1 MQQILK
7 SLLKIKDAKEKIRTG
22 LVDSNAQNWPASLL
36 PDWRKMKT
44 KPLIKAQ
51 INRHIFKQYFF
62 NYRHKLLSH
71 QYL

>member
-22 LVDSNAQNWPASLL
+22 LVDSSAQNWPASLL

-44 KPLIKAQ
+44 KP
-51 INRHIFKQYFF
+51 
-62 NYRHKLLSH
+62 
-71 QYL
+71 

>member
-22 LVDSNAQNWPASLL
+22 LGDSSAQNWPASLL

-44 KPLIKAQ
+44 KP
-51 INRHIFKQYFF
+51 
-62 NYRHKLLSH
+62 
-71 QYL
+71 